1 MGAACGARHASILRR
16 GGRRGCAASSCHS
29 AGSLPSRPCRLDF
42 SIVLG
47 TGCAPWPAPLPAASI
62 EPMLLGTQSGISTI
76 SRVGT
81 DNYIYIFFF
90 LSKCSSFLFLDLHV
104 RGDPQ
109 PPRWGWAGFVPCC
122 TQPPRVGPEGNPW
135 EMRAPWEG
143 LEVPVFLQV
152 PSRLL
157 K

>member
-29 AGSLPSRPCRLDF
+29 SGSLPSRPCRLDF

-47 TGCAPWPAPLPAASI
+47 TGCAPWPALLPASSPCCSAHKVGSARSAGWARI
-62 EPMLLGTQSGISTI
+62 TI
-76 SRVGT
+76 
-81 DNYIYIFFF
+81 YIYFF
-90 LSKCSSFLFLDLHV
+90 LSKCSSFLFLYLHV